1 MRRYFNYEHKARGA
15 YILTALE
22 KYLRNGDAYFASEAD
37 AFRICQRKYKNVS
50 LDKLKA
56 DFDYLL
62 ENGDLVFEGSRLY
75 LHKVQRYED
84 FVASELASILP
95 HNVVPTHPMVDLDVS
110 AGVRLNEL
118 QKEAIQMARSNHLSM
133 ILGGAG
139 SGKTTLIQAL
149 CLEYFVD
156 GKLVLAAPTGK
167 AARNLTERTGLPA
180 RTVHSALGKIP
191 DEDFLDPVKW
201 STIRMVV
208 VDEAS
213 MLSLELFA
221 GLLSKLPANCSL
233 VLVGDPNQLGS
244 VGTGNLI
251 PELLELGCPVTR
263 LEQQYRQSDNESA
276 LFYNVTN
283 FPKLFDSEELKFDDS
298 FTLIPASEG
307 DIFKVIQ
314 EEAVKRHLAGENVQV
329 IATTR
334 DDVKRL
340 NETLQ
345 QVVNPPAEGKPEV
358 THISAKIGSTLT
370 LAYALTVHKSQGS
383 QYDTVIM
390 PASTDCQ
397 RMLRRNLFYTAISR
411 AKKQVILVGCKEAL
425 HIAMLTPPEQRKSM
439 LVTKTHQKMHFA
451 A

>member
-1 MRRYFNYEHKARGA
+1 M
-15 YILTALE
+15 
-22 KYLRNGDAYFASEAD
+22 
-37 AFRICQRKYKNVS
+37 
-50 LDKLKA
+50 
-56 DFDYLL
+56 
-62 ENGDLVFEGSRLY
+62 
-75 LHKVQRYED
+75 QRYED

-95 HNVVPTHPMVDLDVS
+95 RNVVPTHPMVDMDIS
-110 AGVRLNEL
+110 
-118 QKEAIQMARSNHLSM
+118 
-133 ILGGAG
+133 AG

-213 MLSLELFA
+213 MLSLEL
-221 GLLSKLPANCSL
+221 
-233 VLVGDPNQLGS
+233 
-244 VGTGNLI
+244 
-251 PELLELGCPVTR
+251 GCPVTR
-263 LEQQYRQSDNESA
+263 LEQQYRQSDKEAA
-276 LFYNVTN
+276 LFYNIAN
-283 FPKLFDSEELKFDDS
+283 FPKLCDSEELKFDES
-298 FTLIPASEG
+298 FKLIPTNEG

-397 RMLRRNLFYTAISR
+397 KMLRRNLFYTAISR

-425 HIAMLTPPEQRKSM
+425 HIAMTTPPETRKSM

>member
-1 MRRYFNYEHKARGA
+1 MRQNFNYKHRARGA
-15 YILTALE
+15 YILTELEDAL
-22 KYLRNGDAYFASEAD
+22 KNGDAFFASEAD
-37 AFRICQRKYKNVS
+37 AIRICQRKYKNVS
-50 LDKLKA
+50 LSKLKA

-95 HNVVPTHPMVDLDVS
+95 HNVVPTHPMVDMDVS

-118 QKEAIQMARSNHLSM
+118 QKEAIQMARSHHLSM

-201 STIRMVV
+201 ATIRMVV
-208 VDEAS
+208 IDEAS

-221 GLLSKLPANCSL
+221 GLLSKLPANCGL

-298 FTLIPASEG
+298 FKLIPANEG
-307 DIFKVIQ
+307 DIFKVVQ
-314 EEAVKRHLAGENVQV
+314 EEAAKRHLAEKMC
-329 IATTR
+329 R
-334 DDVKRL
+334 SLPR
-340 NETLQ
+340 
-345 QVVNPPAEGKPEV
+345 PEMM
-358 THISAKIGSTLT
+358 SK
-370 LAYALTVHKSQGS
+370 
-383 QYDTVIM
+383 D
-390 PASTDCQ
+390 
-397 RMLRRNLFYTAISR
+397 
-411 AKKQVILVGCKEAL
+411 
-425 HIAMLTPPEQRKSM
+425 
-439 LVTKTHQKMHFA
+439 
-451 A
+451 